1 MIEALRLR
9 NEDADRR
16 DDVLGLSA
24 MPLRKGQH
32 AEYLVTKLVEGHA
45 QADGRHRA

>member
-16 DDVLGLSA
+16 DDVLGVGA
-24 MPLRKGQH
+24 MSLRKGPN
-32 AEYLVTKLVEGHA
+32 TSSPSW
-45 QADGRHRA
+45 